1 MLARH
6 WSGLVGANNEM
17 KLNRAANGHEGIR
30 EAAFVGGVW
39 IGGEGEAIPVLN
51 PGSGDLIGQVPALTA
66 AHVDSA
72 IDAAA
77 AALPSWAALLPRER
91 GDILM
96 RWHDLIQ
103 QNASALAELMTA
115 EQGKPLEEARGEI
128 AYGAS
133 FIRWFAEEASRVY
146 GEVIP
151 SHLPGRKMLVQK
163 EPVGVVALVTPWN
176 FPSAMLTRKAAAALA
191 AGCTAVAVPS
201 LETPFSALALAEL
214 AQQAGLPTG
223 VLSVLTG
230 DPETL
235 VGRLCD
241 SDIVR
246 ALSFTG
252 STNIGRKLLARCA
265 PTMKR
270 VSLELGGHAPFL
282 VFPDCDVDAAA
293 EAAVAAKFAT
303 SGQDCLAAN
312 RIFVHA
318 EILPQ
323 FLKVFAEKTAALAV
337 GDGFADGSIIGPL
350 INDRAVRKVQEHV
363 DDAVAKG
370 ARVVVGGE
378 AHALGGRFYAP
389 TVLADVVPGMA
400 IMSEETFG
408 PVAPVISF
416 TDEAD
421 VIRAANESEYGLV
434 AYVYT
439 RDMSRAWRMTDAL
452 QYGMVAVNTVRLTG
466 APIPFGGIKHSGL
479 GREGS
484 RHGIDEYLNQ
494 KYICMGV

>member
-1 MLARH
+1 MVAQSMRQS
-6 WSGLVGANNEM
+6 SGFDWQHVV
-17 KLNRAANGHEGIR
+17 R
-30 EAAFVGGVW
+30 EAAFVAGSW
-39 IGGEGEAIPVLN
+39 TAGEGDRIPVCN
-51 PGSGDLIGQVPALTA
+51 PATDEIIGYVPTLSA
-66 AHVDSA
+66 ADVDKA
-72 IDAAA
+72 IAAA
-77 AALPSWAALLPRER
+77 AGALPDWAALRPRER

-96 RWHDLIQ
+96 RWHDLIE
-103 QNASALAELMTA
+103 AEADTLAALITA
-115 EQGKPLEEARGEI
+115 EQGKPLNEARGEI

-151 SHLPGRKMLVQK
+151 SHLPDRKMMVQK
-163 EPVGVVALVTPWN
+163 EPIGVAALVTPWN

-201 LETPFSALALAEL
+201 LETPFSALALAAL
-214 AQQAGLPTG
+214 AEEAGLPAG

-230 DPETL
+230 DPETI

-241 SDIVR
+241 SDVVR

-252 STNIGRKLLARCA
+252 STAVGRKLLARCA
-265 PTMKR
+265 PTVKR
-270 VSLELGGHAPFL
+270 VSLELGGQAPFL
-282 VFPDCDVDAAA
+282 VFPDGDVEMAA

-318 EILPQ
+318 DILPAFVEAFTQ
-323 FLKVFAEKTAALAV
+323 KTAALAV
-337 GDGFADGSIIGPL
+337 GDGFAPGSVIGPL
-350 INDRAVRKVQEHV
+350 INERAVAKVQEHV

-370 ARVVVGGE
+370 ARVTLGGKP
-378 AHALGGRFYAP
+378 HPLGGRFFAP
-389 TVLADVVPGMA
+389 TVLADVAPGMA

-408 PVAPVISF
+408 PVAAIIGF
-416 TDEAD
+416 TDEAE
-421 VIRAANESEYGLV
+421 VLRAANDTEYGLV
-434 AYVYT
+434 AYVFT
-439 RDMSRAWRMTDAL
+439 QDVSRAWRLADAL